1 MAEIINLDKPKKP
14 LLSRLKSISALIFDW
29 DGVFNSGYKGID
41 HASGYFE
48 PDILGLNM
56 LRFSFW
62 LKTNSILPVVIISG
76 AENPNSKALSQREHF
91 NFLLNGV
98 FNKGKSLD
106 VLSES
111 HGLDI
116 RNAALFFDD
125 LNDLSMLPKCGVTS
139 MIGRDASSASQ
150 KIIHAKYKLDY
161 ISNFESGGYA
171 LREIFERMLEDLDML
186 ENIIDHRSELSDA
199 YLDYMKDRE
208 KIKLKVIV

>member
-1 MAEIINLDKPKKP
+1 
-14 LLSRLKSISALIFDW
+14 
-29 DGVFNSGYKGID
+29 
-41 HASGYFE
+41 
-48 PDILGLNM
+48 
-56 LRFSFW
+56 
-62 LKTNSILPVVIISG
+62 
-76 AENPNSKALSQREHF
+76 
-91 NFLLNGV
+91 
-98 FNKGKSLD
+98 
-106 VLSES
+106 
-111 HGLDI
+111 
-116 RNAALFFDD
+116 
-125 LNDLSMLPKCGVTS
+125 